1 MASNAHWSFGVE
13 RQLPAGMVV
22 DANYVGTSGRH
33 LPGTLNVNDPTPGAG
48 AIQGR
53 RPYTN
58 FGTINY
64 NNQDASSIYHSFQA
78 SLHKRT
84 SAGLWYTVSYTFEKN
99 IDKGQQVVLGGDGY
113 MARYVDGA
121 NIPQIL
127 TVALGYSLP
136 FGRGQRFMSKA
147 NGAVNAVLGG
157 WQFQTI
163 NNFRSGVPWTPT
175 ISTDVANIGVTPQHP
190 NIVAAGGCA
199 STGSLTHAF
208 NAADFA
214 VPAAYTYGNSGV
226 DTCYTDNHQEID
238 MSLFEGIQRHGGVE
252 IPVPFRGFQRPQLD
266 RLLGAEYQY
275 RYLHLRTDNQHL

>member
-1 MASNAHWSFGVE
+1 
-13 RQLPAGMVV
+13 
-22 DANYVGTSGRH
+22 
-33 LPGTLNVNDPTPGAG
+33 
-48 AIQGR
+48 
-53 RPYTN
+53 
-58 FGTINY
+58 
-64 NNQDASSIYHSFQA
+64 
-78 SLHKRT
+78 
-84 SAGLWYTVSYTFEKN
+84 
-99 IDKGQQVVLGGDGY
+99 
-113 MARYVDGA
+113 MARYVDGS

-147 NGAVNAVLGG
+147 NPFVNAVLGG

-208 NAADFA
+208 NAADYA

-238 MSLFEGIQRHGGVE
+238 MSLSKEFNVTEGSKFQFRFEAFN
-252 IPVPFRGFQRPQLD
+252 VPNLTDFSGPSTNIDASTYGQITSISNTPRQLQFA
-266 RLLGAEYQY
+266 LKYVF
-275 RYLHLRTDNQHL
+275 